1 MKLNDFLNT
10 NDLTMAKFAADVGTT
25 TATISRIADRSVMPR
40 RSLIQ
45 RIYDATDGLVTP
57 NDLAG
62 LYCKIPCRQL
72 VMRED
77 QQRFGSMPKEAVLDQ
92 Q

>member
-1 MKLNDFLNT
+1 MKLNDFLST
-10 NDLTMAKFAADVGTT
+10 NDLTMAEFASDVGTT

-62 LYCKIPCRQL
+62 LCCKIPCRQI
-72 VMRED
+72 VTRED
-77 QQRFGSMPKEAVLDQ
+77 QQRFNPMPTEAVHDQ